1 MRCISTAA
9 RHAGDRA
16 ADGLPARSRGRRHGD
31 RADARPAA
39 PGGVVGRPRPGARRP
54 VPRLRRAGRRAL
66 ADRRRGHRGA
76 GDGAARARE
85 DPHRRA
91 PGGGVSARA
100 RLVLGVGALAG
111 LAALL
116 VWAVGGLPDFGHPRG
131 PYADL
136 APKIMLNERH
146 VTNTV
151 TGVTFDLRGFDTL
164 GEELIL
170 FVAALGAT
178 VLLRAQRGERGER
191 EAQEAAAA
199 EERRATGTADSLR
212 ALGAALVGPVLLL
225 GAYIVVHGALTPG
238 GGFQGGVILAGA
250 LLLVYAAGQVAAV
263 QRVRP
268 VSLVEVAD
276 AVGAASYALVALA
289 GLVFG
294 VAAMD
299 NVLPL
304 GTTGSL
310 LSGGTVP
317 VLSVAVGVEVTAAI
331 TLILSE
337 LVDQMMLRARD

>member
-1 MRCISTAA
+1 VT
-9 RHAGDRA
+9 
-16 ADGLPARSRGRRHGD
+16 P
-31 RADARPAA
+31 
-39 PGGVVGRPRPGARRP
+39 
-54 VPRLRRAGRRAL
+54 
-66 ADRRRGHRGA
+66 
-76 GDGAARARE
+76 
-85 DPHRRA
+85 
-91 PGGGVSARA
+91 RA

-116 VWAVGGLPDFGHPRG
+116 VWAVGGLPVFGHPRG

-136 APKIMLNERH
+136 APKIMLDERH
-146 VTNTV
+146 VANAV

-170 FVAALGAT
+170 FVAALGAA
-178 VLLRAQRGERGER
+178 VLLRAQRSERAAE
-191 EAQEAAAA
+191 EAAAA
-199 EERRATGTADSLR
+199 EERRGPGTADALR
-212 ALGAALVGPVLLL
+212 ALGAVLVGPVLLL
-225 GAYIVVHGALTPG
+225 GVYVVVHGAPTPG
-238 GGFQGGVILAGA
+238 GGFQGGVLLAGA

-268 VSLVEVAD
+268 VSLVEVTD
-276 AVGAASYALVALA
+276 AVGAAAYMLVAIA

-294 VAAMD
+294 VAVMD

-317 VLSVAVGVEVTAAI
+317 VLSVAVGVEVTAAV

-337 LVDQMMLRARD
+337 LVDQMMLRGRE

>member
-1 MRCISTAA
+1 
-9 RHAGDRA
+9 
-16 ADGLPARSRGRRHGD
+16 
-31 RADARPAA
+31 
-39 PGGVVGRPRPGARRP
+39 
-54 VPRLRRAGRRAL
+54 
-66 ADRRRGHRGA
+66 
-76 GDGAARARE
+76 
-85 DPHRRA
+85 
-91 PGGGVSARA
+91 VSARA
-100 RLVLGVGALAG
+100 RLVLGLAALAG
-111 LAALL
+111 LGAMLL
-116 VWAVGGLPDFGHPRG
+116 WAVGGLPDFGHPRG

-136 APKIMLNERH
+136 APKIMLDERH

-178 VLLRAQRGERGER
+178 VLLRAQRGER

>member
-1 MRCISTAA
+1 
-9 RHAGDRA
+9 
-16 ADGLPARSRGRRHGD
+16 
-31 RADARPAA
+31 
-39 PGGVVGRPRPGARRP
+39 
-54 VPRLRRAGRRAL
+54 
-66 ADRRRGHRGA
+66 
-76 GDGAARARE
+76 
-85 DPHRRA
+85 
-91 PGGGVSARA
+91 VSARA
-100 RLVLGVGALAG
+100 RLVLGLGSLAG
-111 LAALL
+111 LGALL
-116 VWAVGGLPDFGHPRG
+116 VWAVGGLPDFGHPGG

-136 APKIMLNERH
+136 APRIMLEERH

-170 FVAALGAT
+170 FVAALGAA
-178 VLLRAQRGERGER
+178 VLLRAGRSEDAVE
-191 EAQEAAAA
+191 EAAEA
-199 EERRATGTADSLR
+199 EERRGPATSDALR
-212 ALGAALVGPVLLL
+212 ALGAVLVGPVLLV
-225 GAYIVVHGALTPG
+225 GTYIVVHGALTPG
-238 GGFQGGVILAGA
+238 GGFQGGVMLAGA

-268 VSLVEVAD
+268 VALVEVAD
-276 AVGAASYALVALA
+276 AVGAASYALIALA

-317 VLSVAVGVEVTAAI
+317 VLSVAVGVEVTAAV

-337 LVDQMMLRARD
+337 LVDQMMLRGRR

>member
-1 MRCISTAA
+1 V
-9 RHAGDRA
+9 
-16 ADGLPARSRGRRHGD
+16 SRG
-31 RADARPAA
+31 ARI
-39 PGGVVGRPRPGARRP
+39 
-54 VPRLRRAGRRAL
+54 
-66 ADRRRGHRGA
+66 
-76 GDGAARARE
+76 
-85 DPHRRA
+85 
-91 PGGGVSARA
+91 
-100 RLVLGVGALAG
+100 VLGLGSLAALG
-111 LAALL
+111 ALL

-136 APKIMLNERH
+136 APKIMLDERH
-146 VTNTV
+146 VSNAV

-178 VLLRAQRGERGER
+178 VLLRAQRSDDAKE
-191 EAQEAAAA
+191 EAAAA
-199 EERRATGTADSLR
+199 EERRGPETPDALR
-212 ALGAALVGPVLLL
+212 AVGAVLVGPVLLL
-225 GAYIVVHGALTPG
+225 GVYVVAHGALTPG
-238 GGFQGGVILAGA
+238 GGFQGGVLLAGA

-276 AVGAASYALVALA
+276 ATGAAAYTLVAVA

-299 NVLPL
+299 NVLPT

-317 VLSVAVGVEVTAAI
+317 VLSVAVGVEVTAAV

-337 LVDQMMLRARD
+337 LVDQMMLRGGE

>member
-1 MRCISTAA
+1 V
-9 RHAGDRA
+9 
-16 ADGLPARSRGRRHGD
+16 SRG
-31 RADARPAA
+31 ARI
-39 PGGVVGRPRPGARRP
+39 
-54 VPRLRRAGRRAL
+54 
-66 ADRRRGHRGA
+66 
-76 GDGAARARE
+76 
-85 DPHRRA
+85 
-91 PGGGVSARA
+91 
-100 RLVLGVGALAG
+100 VLGLGSLAALG
-111 LAALL
+111 ALL

-136 APKIMLNERH
+136 APKIMLDERH
-146 VTNTV
+146 VSNAV

-178 VLLRAQRGERGER
+178 VLLRAQRSDDAKE
-191 EAQEAAAA
+191 EAAAA
-199 EERRATGTADSLR
+199 EERRGPETPDALR
-212 ALGAALVGPVLLL
+212 AVGAVLVGPVLLL
-225 GAYIVVHGALTPG
+225 GVYVVAHGALTPG
-238 GGFQGGVILAGA
+238 GGFQGGVLLAGA

-276 AVGAASYALVALA
+276 ATGAAAYTLVAVA

-299 NVLPL
+299 NVLPT

-317 VLSVAVGVEVTAAI
+317 VLSVAVGVEVTAAV

-337 LVDQMMLRARD
+337 FVDQMMLRGGE

>member
-1 MRCISTAA
+1 M
-9 RHAGDRA
+9 
-16 ADGLPARSRGRRHGD
+16 SR
-31 RADARPAA
+31 
-39 PGGVVGRPRPGARRP
+39 
-54 VPRLRRAGRRAL
+54 
-66 ADRRRGHRGA
+66 
-76 GDGAARARE
+76 
-85 DPHRRA
+85 
-91 PGGGVSARA
+91 RA
-100 RLVLGVGALAG
+100 RLVLGLGALAALG
-111 LAALL
+111 ALL
-116 VWAVGGLPDFGHPRG
+116 VWAVGGLPDLGHPRG

-136 APKIMLNERH
+136 APRIMLDERH
-146 VTNTV
+146 VANAV

-178 VLLRAQRGERGER
+178 VLLRAQRSERATER
-191 EAQEAAAA
+191 AAEA
-199 EERRATGTADSLR
+199 EERRGPETADALR
-212 ALGAALVGPVLLL
+212 ALGAVLVGPVLLL
-225 GAYIVVHGALTPG
+225 GVYVVVHGALTPG

-268 VSLVEVAD
+268 VALVEVAD
-276 AVGAASYALVALA
+276 AVGAASYMLVAVA

-299 NVLPL
+299 NVLPT

-317 VLSVAVGVEVTAAI
+317 VLSVAVGVEVTAAV

-337 LVDQMMLRARD
+337 LVDQMMLRGRE

>member
-1 MRCISTAA
+1 MT
-9 RHAGDRA
+9 
-16 ADGLPARSRGRRHGD
+16 RS
-31 RADARPAA
+31 
-39 PGGVVGRPRPGARRP
+39 
-54 VPRLRRAGRRAL
+54 
-66 ADRRRGHRGA
+66 
-76 GDGAARARE
+76 
-85 DPHRRA
+85 
-91 PGGGVSARA
+91 A
-100 RLVLGVGALAG
+100 RLVLGLGSLAALG
-111 LAALL
+111 ALL

-136 APKIMLNERH
+136 APRIMLDERH
-146 VTNTV
+146 VANAV

-178 VLLRAQRGERGER
+178 VLLRAQRSERASE
-191 EAQEAAAA
+191 EAAAA
-199 EERRATGTADSLR
+199 EERRGPGTADALR
-212 ALGAALVGPVLLL
+212 ALGAVLVGPVLLL
-225 GAYIVVHGALTPG
+225 GIYVVVHGALTPG
-238 GGFQGGVILAGA
+238 GGFQGGVLLAGA

-263 QRVRP
+263 RRVRP
-268 VSLVEVAD
+268 VSLVEVTD
-276 AVGAASYALVALA
+276 AVGAAAYMLVAIA

-317 VLSVAVGVEVTAAI
+317 VLSVAVGVEVTAAV

-337 LVDQMMLRARD
+337 LVDQMMLRGRE

>member
-1 MRCISTAA
+1 VST
-9 RHAGDRA
+9 
-16 ADGLPARSRGRRHGD
+16 
-31 RADARPAA
+31 
-39 PGGVVGRPRPGARRP
+39 
-54 VPRLRRAGRRAL
+54 
-66 ADRRRGHRGA
+66 
-76 GDGAARARE
+76 
-85 DPHRRA
+85 
-91 PGGGVSARA
+91 RA
-100 RLVLGVGALAG
+100 RLVLGLGSLAG
-111 LAALL
+111 LGALL

-136 APKIMLNERH
+136 APRIMLEERH

-170 FVAALGAT
+170 FVAALGAA
-178 VLLRAQRGERGER
+178 VLLRAGRSERTV
-191 EAQEAAAA
+191 QEAEEA
-199 EERRATGTADSLR
+199 EERRGVGGVRVSDALR
-212 ALGAALVGPVLLL
+212 ALGAVLVGPVLLV
-225 GAYIVVHGALTPG
+225 GAYVVVHGALTPG
-238 GGFQGGVILAGA
+238 GGFQGGVMLAGA

-268 VSLVEVAD
+268 VALVEVAD
-276 AVGAASYALVALA
+276 AVGAASYALIALA

-304 GTTGSL
+304 GTAGSL
-310 LSGGTVP
+310 LSAGTVP

-337 LVDQMMLRARD
+337 LVDQMMLRGRS